1 MKYNYNKKE
10 KENNCQYLVCIPR
23 LTLPKKREVLFSWN
37 LKKRVWLHCVRRGR
51 LCLPSARRGRIHSLP
66 WGVTWLVG
74 DAAFCHITW
83 DTCPVLHQLLISFV
97 QSLTIK
103 LVLCTGFWLLFD
115 VGAEHHCLLWLKFV
129 ASWGDSRKQF
139 VARDIT
145 EKLLVTLSNFSNI
158 LVSVHKNCGSI
169 AWRCLRDPLLSRFCR
184 ILTCGR
190 RTDGHRAAVYTA
202 LVLRRAVKILLPWD
216 NGKSMMTSSP
226 TTPCACH
233 CTTVWNIW
241 QLFLAIVVFLLLC
254 DFYHSHAV

>member
-1 MKYNYNKKE
+1 MYTEVDVTQKTWS
-10 KENNCQYLVCIPR
+10 LV
-23 LTLPKKREVLFSWN
+23 F
-37 LKKRVWLHCVRRGR
+37 LKSEKRVWLHCVRRGR

-129 ASWGDSRKQF
+129 ASRVDSRKQF

-145 EKLLVTLSNFSNI
+145 EKLLVTLSNFINI

-190 RTDGHRAAVYTA
+190 RTQSRSIYRASIAS
-202 LVLRRAVKILLPWD
+202 R
-216 NGKSMMTSSP
+216 GKNSF
-226 TTPCACH
+226 
-233 CTTVWNIW
+233 TVR
-241 QLFLAIVVFLLLC
+241 QR
-254 DFYHSHAV
+254 